1 MAKLKD
7 QRTEELDLKKWIVGI
22 IPVYGWIPLIAEF
35 TLNTIVYNGAKL
47 IAGNWH
53 HYSLETDLDR
63 MIPFVPWTI
72 VIYFGCF
79 LFWAVNYILSV
90 RQGKERAYRFL
101 SADFL
106 AKCICLFFFLVLPT
120 TNTRPEVGQEGIWN
134 MAIRFL
140 YRVDSPDNLFPSIHC
155 LTSWMCFIGIRGQK
169 SVPLFYRVFSCVM
182 AIAVFISTLT
192 TRQHVLVDV
201 AGGVLLAEICWQVAG
216 HTSLSE
222 KYGRV
227 FDRITDRVVAG
238 R

>member
-7 QRTEELDLKKWIVGI
+7 QRTEELDLKKWIAGI

-201 AGGVLLAEICWQVAG
+201 AGGVLLA
-216 HTSLSE
+216 
-222 KYGRV
+222 
-227 FDRITDRVVAG
+227 
-238 R
+238 